1 MKRYT
6 HKLTNQ
12 RLELRKDFGGIS
24 SLYLLDENGNRIK
37 CTKDSPSGAFN
48 ANGEQSFEKVICK
61 NKNLL

>member
-1 MKRYT
+1 MKTYT

-37 CTKDSPSGAFN
+37 QRIVHRAFN
-48 ANGEQSFEKVICK
+48 AKGEQAFEKVICK

>member
-1 MKRYT
+1 MKLYT
-6 HKLTNQ
+6 HNLTNQ

-37 CTKDSPSGAFN
+37 CTKYSPSGAYN
-48 ANGEQSFEKVICK
+48 AKGEQSFEKVICK

>member
-1 MKRYT
+1 MKLYT

-48 ANGEQSFEKVICK
+48 AKGEQSFEKVICK

>member
-1 MKRYT
+1 MKTYT

-24 SLYLLDENGNRIK
+24 SLYLLDENGNRIP
-37 CTKDSPSGAFN
+37 TGALN
-48 ANGEQSFEKVICK
+48 AQLEQSFEKVICK